1 MNKKQE
7 LVGLLNHH
15 NDVSKKRLL
24 AGFDGFVDSIIHVVD
39 QRLDADHY
47 SRIQTIADYGKRI
60 MDGAGLST
68 NFEFVLQQKKAGGNG
83 TIFAAALGKLGF
95 STVYIGATGTISPNE
110 VFRELVGSGDV
121 YGICEP
127 ASTEALEF
135 LDGKLICS
143 DLSSFVSFSW
153 NTLCRKIGIEK
164 LAQLMDEADVIGF
177 NNWTMLT
184 AMSDCWHHILEDV
197 IPLLKT
203 SPAQK
208 ELFFDLADPQ
218 KRSKQDILQALQ
230 LIQQFQ
236 NTGFCVTLGLNL
248 KEATLLLGL
257 FTDVPSNMALEDLVT
272 SLSKY
277 IHVHCIVVH
286 PVDCAIAVSE
296 GVCVCMD
303 GPFCS
308 NPKVTTGA
316 GDNFNAGFMFGKTL
330 GMPLDLCL
338 LCGVSASGY
347 YVRTG
352 EHVDRQKMCEFLD
365 LWQHDCVDCKL
376 GSKER

>member
-7 LVGLLNHH
+7 LASLLKN
-15 NDVSKKRLL
+15 NNYALKKRLL

-39 QRLDADHY
+39 QRLDADNY

-60 MDGAGLST
+60 VDSAGLST

-95 STVYIGATGTISPNE
+95 STVYIGATGTTSPNE
-110 VFRELVGSGDV
+110 VFQELARYGDV

-143 DLSSFVSFSW
+143 DLSSFVSFTW
-153 NTLCRKIGIEK
+153 DTLCRKIGIET

-184 AMSDCWHHILEDV
+184 AMSDCWNHILKEV

-203 SPAQK
+203 PPEEK

-230 LIQQFQ
+230 LIEQFQ
-236 NTGFCVTLGLNL
+236 SAGFRVTLGLNL
-248 KEATLLLGL
+248 KEATLILGL
-257 FTDVPSNMALEDLVT
+257 FTDVPSKIALGDLVT

-277 IHVHCIVVH
+277 IQVHCIVVH
-286 PVDCAIAVSE
+286 PVDCAIAISE
-296 GVCVCMD
+296 GNCICVD
-303 GPFCS
+303 GPVCS

-316 GDNFNAGFMFGKTL
+316 GDNFNAGFMFAKTL

-352 EHVDRQKMCEFLD
+352 EHVDRQKMYEFLD
-365 LWQHDCVDCKL
+365 LWQHDCVD
-376 GSKER
+376 